1 VFGATVTID
10 EIPSADDAMAFFHQ
24 GRKRLRA

>member
-1 VFGATVTID
+1 VTTD
-10 EIPSADDAMAFFHQ
+10 EIPSADDAVAFFHQ